1 MVEWLAIWGVA
12 AVSVFRPILEDIAKD
27 VAKDAAKS
35 YVGQCFKNVF
45 SVIYKEPLTKA
56 TGQALKELLQLIEDE
71 LIRADIEDER
81 LKAWVHDVRRFVH
94 QESVRDAISALFLQP
109 DYYLDPQVFIT
120 AWQQLDHPL
129 AMPEGFSWPYV
140 AKRFAAK
147 VVNIRQSSAEL
158 QETFAALS
166 QVQNSQA
173 LQELAGLPPEFDLE
187 TYREALVERYGTVD
201 LASLDTTGA
210 YYEVR
215 LWSVFVAQSV
225 RECHEYDP
233 QLLEV
238 PKDQLLRLVEAGELD
253 AAQLAESEKLHEE
266 RRRAYVSQSPK
277 PVLAVTDDGAIPR
290 QVILGDPGSGKSSLL
305 RYLALQW
312 ARINDA
318 NQRYTQPL
326 PLLIELREYARWHC
340 PSHKGFL
347 KYLHE
352 ASTWHRLNQQTLKHL
367 LEQPNRVVLLL
378 DGLDEV
384 FDPAERE
391 QVVNDIHRFSNEY
404 KQVRMVVTSRLVG
417 YQFHRLRSA
426 EFRHFM
432 LQDLD
437 DDQIGTFLDRW
448 HEVTFDKSQQTEAES
463 KRERLDK
470 AIKNSKSIR
479 QLAGNP
485 LLLTMMAVL
494 NRHQELPRDRVDL
507 YQQCSRLLLHQWDT
521 ERALGDFPGLSAEIG
536 LREKTEI
543 LRVVAYAM
551 QTRVSDESRANYIDG
566 DTLTGLVEDY
576 LRTELRFDQAR
587 AVARALVEQLR
598 ARNFI
603 LCFLGADSYAFVHRT
618 FLEYFCAAEVV
629 HQFNITKSLDEDG
642 LIALFDKHCRDD
654 DWLEILRL
662 ICSQIDE
669 IFVSQI
675 VNKLTTRT
683 NLNTCNSDTVLF
695 ELPLAISCLVETRN
709 KAVLESAGGL
719 LFRRVLDVYKRH
731 IGNND
736 PQFRRS
742 LLSAFR
748 EIRTNWPGATIDTE
762 DLAELT
768 FSYTNDYHGM
778 GPVMEEDWPQCVGYA
793 SSSREPLLFLLS
805 ASHTRIKA
813 AVLQSL
819 TENWP
824 DETTRQFLAQRIVN
838 DEHENTRSAAL
849 QALAEKWPEETTR
862 TFLTQRALDDQ
873 HEEPRR
879 AALQALAEK
888 WPEETTRTFLTQRAL
903 DDQHEEPRRA
913 ALQALAETWPEETT
927 RTFLTQRALDDQH
940 EEPRRAALQALAKT
954 WPDEATRTF
963 LTQRALDDENES
975 PRRAALQALAKT
987 WPDETTRTF
996 LTQRALDDENESP
1009 RRAALQALAKT
1020 WPDET
1025 TRTLLTQ
1032 RAVDDEN
1039 ENSRSAALQALAETW
1054 PEESRD
1060 LFSQRVLQD
1069 PDASLR
1075 GAAWTALG
1083 KLHSEFGRLLPT
1095 QDLDGVGPYLDPLE
1109 PVSQDHIEAA
1119 AKKAGISPGDIAAQ
1133 VAELSTYFGWDI
1145 TVGAKTAIDGSAPV
1159 TQETP

>member
-1 MVEWLAIWGVA
+1 MASLSI
-12 AVSVFRPILEDIAKD
+12 FRPILEDIAKD
-27 VAKDAAKS
+27 VAKDTAKS

-71 LIRADIEDER
+71 LIRADIEEAR
-81 LKAWVHDVRRFVH
+81 LKGWVHDVKQFVNH
-94 QESVRDAISALFLQP
+94 ASVRDAIAALFLQS

-129 AMPEGFSWPYV
+129 TMPEGFSWPYV

-147 VVNIRQSSAEL
+147 VTAIRQSSTEL
-158 QETFAALS
+158 QDTFASLTQA
-166 QVQNSQA
+166 QNTEA
-173 LQELAGLPPEFDLE
+173 LQELAGLPPDFNLE

-238 PKDQLLRLVEAGELD
+238 PKDELLRLVEAGELD
-253 AAQLAESEKLHEE
+253 AAQLEESAKLHDE
-266 RRRAYVSQSPK
+266 RRRAYVNQSPK
-277 PVLAVTDDGAIPR
+277 PVLDVTDDAAIQR

-305 RYLALQW
+305 RYLALEW
-312 ARINDA
+312 ARITNA

-326 PLLIELREYARWHC
+326 PLLIELREYNRWHC
-340 PSHKGFL
+340 PSQKGFL

-391 QVVNDIHRFSNEY
+391 QVVNDIHRFSNKY
-404 KQVRMVVTSRLVG
+404 KNVRMVVTSRVVG
-417 YQFHRLRSA
+417 YQPHRLRNA

-448 HEVTFDKSQQTEAES
+448 HEVTFEQAQKTEAES

-470 AIKNSKSIR
+470 AIQKSTSIR

-521 ERALGDFPGLSAEIG
+521 ERALDDFPGLSAEIG

-566 DTLTGLVEDY
+566 DTLTGLIEEY

-603 LCFLGADSYAFVHRT
+603 LCDLGANSYAFVHRT
-618 FLEYFCAAEVV
+618 FLEYFCAAEIVY
-629 HQFNITKSLDEDG
+629 QFNVAKALQEDE
-642 LIALFDKHCRDD
+642 LISLFDKHCRDD
-654 DWLEILRL
+654 DWRELLRL
-662 ICSQIDE
+662 ICGQIDE
-669 IFVSQI
+669 TFTGQI
-675 VNKLTTRT
+675 IEHLATRIQWHKW
-683 NLNTCNSDTVLF
+683 NRDTPLP
-695 ELPLAISCLVETRN
+695 ELPLAVWCLGEVRKITN
-709 KAVLESAGGL
+709 ITNPITT
-719 LFRRVLDVYKRH
+719 LFRSCVRYFEEFGSDFITGGELV
-731 IGNND
+731 N
-736 PQFRRS
+736 
-742 LLSAFR
+742 AAT
-748 EIRTNWPGATIDTE
+748 EIHEPWPISQS
-762 DLAELT
+762 
-768 FSYTNDYHGM
+768 F
-778 GPVMEEDWPQCVGYA
+778 
-793 SSSREPLLFLLS
+793 
-805 ASHTRIKA
+805 
-813 AVLQSL
+813 SL
-819 TENWP
+819 TVTPNAKFNFQRYLECWP
-824 DETTRQFLAQRIVN
+824 QFLAAVSRDRSLTMSYISSDREEFRFGAIVALSN
-838 DEHENTRSAAL
+838 NWSDEEAHKVIINCAVHDKSA
-849 QALAEKWPEETTR
+849 
-862 TFLTQRALDDQ
+862 D
-873 HEEPRR
+873 PRR
-879 AALQALAEK
+879 YAI
-888 WPEETTRTFLTQRAL
+888 R
-903 DDQHEEPRRA
+903 
-913 ALQALAETWPEETT
+913 
-927 RTFLTQRALDDQH
+927 
-940 EEPRRAALQALAKT
+940 
-954 WPDEATRTF
+954 
-963 LTQRALDDENES
+963 
-975 PRRAALQALAKT
+975 ALAKT

-996 LTQRALDDENESP
+996 LTQRAVDDEHKYP
-1009 RRAALQALAKT
+1009 RSAALQTLADK

-1025 TRTLLTQ
+1025 TRTFLTQRAVDDENAGTRSTALQVLADKWPDETTRAFLTQ

-1039 ENSRSAALQALAETW
+1039 EDNCRAALQALADNWPDETTRTFLTQRAVDDENEGNRRAALQALADNWPDETTRTFLTQRALEDQHANTRSAALQALADNWPDETT
-1054 PEESRD
+1054 RQF
-1060 LFSQRVLQD
+1060 LSQRVLQD
-1069 PDASLR
+1069 PDKSPR
-1075 GAAWTALG
+1075 GAAWKALG
-1083 KLHSEFGRLLPT
+1083 KLHSEFGRILPT
-1095 QDLDGVGPYLDPLE
+1095 RDLDGIGPYLDPLE
-1109 PVSQDHIEAA
+1109 PVSQDHIGAA
-1119 AKKAGISPGDIAAQ
+1119 AKKVGISPEDIDTQ
-1133 VAELSTYFGWDI
+1133 VATLSAYFGWDI
-1145 TVGAKTAIDGSAPV
+1145 TVGARAAKNISASAE
-1159 TQETP
+1159 QDNS